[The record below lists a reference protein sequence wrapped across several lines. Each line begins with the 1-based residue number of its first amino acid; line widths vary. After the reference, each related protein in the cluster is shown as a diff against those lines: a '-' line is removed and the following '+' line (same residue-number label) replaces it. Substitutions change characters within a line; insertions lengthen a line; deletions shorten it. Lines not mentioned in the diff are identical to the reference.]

1 MQMKYL
7 DEWSFLERD
16 CAHSLSG
23 TTQALNATV
32 LRLPVS
38 DGAMVGLSFFT
49 TLLPVEILI
58 KTSYLQADIQG
69 IENALRSAVDVMHTL
84 GNSITARLPQVL
96 IFYKSPLCGFLA
108 SYNIY
113 WFTQCYRNK
122 SCDVALSTEPCKRLL
137 FLVWNHLPFFAV
149 SPDECLGISALQ
161 SFRSRTHSDSTVQ
174 RLAVHTS
181 IDTRKGY
188 IQTDRFGF
196 HLPELLLF

>member
-1 MQMKYL
+1 M
-7 DEWSFLERD
+7 
-16 CAHSLSG
+16 
-23 TTQALNATV
+23 V
-32 LRLPVS
+32 LF
-38 DGAMVGLSFFT
+38 GEGLCSFFIRNNT
-49 TLLPVEILI
+49 GPECHRPAPSCLRWSNGWFIIKQWFFTSLLPVEILV
-58 KTSYLQADIQG
+58 KTSYFQADIQG

-174 RLAVHTS
+174 RLAVDTS
-181 IDTRKGY
+181 INPRKGY
-188 IQTDRFGF
+188 IQTDIYGFG
-196 HLPELLLF
+196 LSELLLF

>member
-7 DEWSFLERD
+7 DEWSFLERV

-38 DGAMVGLSFFT
+38 VGAMVGLSFFT

-69 IENALRSAVDVMHTL
+69 IENALRSAVDGMHTL

-96 IFYKSPLCGFLA
+96 IFYKSPLSSFLA
-108 SYNIY
+108 SY
-113 WFTQCYRNK
+113 K
-122 SCDVALSTEPCKRLL
+122 
-137 FLVWNHLPFFAV
+137 
-149 SPDECLGISALQ
+149 
-161 SFRSRTHSDSTVQ
+161 
-174 RLAVHTS
+174 
-181 IDTRKGY
+181 
-188 IQTDRFGF
+188 
-196 HLPELLLF
+196 